1 MNPNAIRQYAQ
12 VGVQTSL
19 ESADPHRIVQLLM
32 EGALN
37 RIALVKGHMQRGELA
52 QKGEPLARAVAIL
65 AELRRSL
72 NHEAGGEIARNLDAL
87 YEYMERRLLEANSK
101 NDPAA
106 LDEVSGLLREIKSGW
121 DAIPPEA
128 RGPRQAAE
136 AR

>member
-37 RIALVKGHMQRGELA
+37 RIALVKGHMQRQELA

-72 NHEAGGEIARNLDAL
+72 DHKAGGDIATNLDAL
-87 YEYMERRLLEANSK
+87 YEYMERRLLEANSR
-101 NDPAA
+101 NDTAA
-106 LDEVSGLLREIKSGW
+106 LDEVSGLLREVKSGW
-121 DAIPPEA
+121 DAIGDEA
-128 RGPRQAAE
+128 RRAVP

>member
-1 MNPNAIRQYAQ
+1 MNPNAIRRYAQ

-37 RIALVKGHMQRGELA
+37 RIATVKGHIQRGELA

-72 NHEAGGEIARNLDAL
+72 NHEAGGEIAQNLDAL

-101 NDPAA
+101 NDPAL

-128 RGPRQAAE
+128 RTAHRPAQRD
-136 AR
+136 